1 MQRGYDSVSING
13 RSLAYQ
19 GLARLKSGTDAPTA
33 AEKTKENGFDEML
46 VSVVTPNGES
56 ERLMIY
62 ANRLDFSFKK
72 RNVVPDL
79 RINGQP
85 AVLLHYEDEANGFWE
100 RAVRGVGLGFKE
112 AFEAVATMARRSV
125 EGIVITG
132 TVAMAGGTALI
143 AMRGGSEATSLISQ
157 IVRLVASNVLFIGA
171 GVVAIGSTL
180 IALSGVFRAIASG
193 PAQSKMGTIA
203 SVIDDDPIKGLSGVG
218 SYPKPDKAPS
228 QAPLVSPLKQRVES
242 LPDSAPIRGLQ
253 GFGSYGLRDSKQ
265 EAVSEPSA
273 GKRLNLD
280 AFKDLYIP

>member
-19 GLARLKSGTDAPTA
+19 GLARLKSGTDAPAA

-46 VSVVTPNGES
+46 VSVVTPSGES
-56 ERLMIY
+56 ERLLIY

-100 RAVRGVGLGFKE
+100 RALRGVGLGFKD

-143 AMRGGSEATSLISQ
+143 AMRGGSEAVSLILPIIRS
-157 IVRLVASNVLFIGA
+157 VASNLLFIGS
-171 GVVAIGSTL
+171 GVVVVGSML
-180 IALSGVFRAIASG
+180 IALSGIVRAIASG

-203 SVIDDDPIKGLSGVG
+203 SVIDDDPTKGLKGIGPYSK
-218 SYPKPDKAPS
+218 SDKAPS
-228 QAPLVSPLKQRVES
+228 QAPVIGPLKQRFDSLSGES
-242 LPDSAPIRGLQ
+242 PIRGLQ

-265 EAVSEPSA
+265 KAVSEPSA